1 MSINMKT
8 LTQAFAKT
16 AAVIEKTVHTT
27 VQSAVQEV
35 TGPKALQ
42 DYELLHQIGSA
53 GPGLA
58 WKLYSAKARDGTHPH
73 QYPRVCVW
81 VLDKKAMSKARA
93 CAGLSKAVEDSFFNL
108 IRADAVRLVRLRHPG
123 VVHVVQALD
132 ENKNAM
138 AMVTEP
144 LFASVANALGNVD
157 NVAKVPKELK
167 EILLRGPTHW
177 EKSFSVVCWLPAKP
191 KKALKGSRRETVPV
205 GGDTNCTSH
214 GRGVSIEMG
223 LVEVKHGLLQI
234 AECLNFLHNDARI
247 VHQAISPENVLI
259 TSSGAWKF
267 GGFGFA
273 TSTDKASGDCANV
286 QAFHYG
292 EYDTEDSV
300 MPLQPSLNYT
310 APELVRS
317 KASSAGCS
325 SDIFSFGCLAYH
337 LIARKPLFACHN
349 NVKTYMNTLTYLPNE
364 AFSSI
369 PPELIHDLQ
378 RMLSANES
386 VRPSALDFTGSPFFR
401 DDTRLRA
408 LRFLDHLLEKDNM
421 QKSEFLKALSD
432 MWKDF
437 DSRVLR
443 YKVLP
448 PLCAEL
454 RNLVM
459 QPLIL
464 PMVLMIAESQDKDDF
479 KLVTSPVLM
488 PVLSNAAGEAMLLL
502 LKNAE
507 LIINKT
513 SSEHL
518 ESHLLPMFVRA
529 YDDSDSRIQEEA
541 LRKSAFL
548 AKQLDL
554 QLVKQAIL
562 PRIHGLALK
571 TTVSAVRVNAL
582 LCLGDLVHT
591 LDKGSVQ
598 DVLQTIQQCTAVDR
612 SAPTLLCTLGVSNSV
627 LKKYGVEFT
636 AEHVLPLLTPLLTAQ
651 QLNVQQFTK
660 YMLFVKDVLRKIEE
674 KRGVISTD
682 SGTPDVKHAVTAN
695 GLQSQALSN
704 ASGTV
709 APAKSSPAWDEAWGS
724 AHRGAANATATTT
737 ADGIQSQA
745 LSNAS
750 GTVALAKSSPAWDE
764 EWGSANRGTATTTA
778 DGIQCQALSNAS
790 GTVAPAKSNPEWDE
804 EWGSTSS
811 RASNATTTTAAD
823 GLQSQALSNTS
834 GTVALAKCSP
844 AWDENWGSTTSRAA
858 NANAT
863 TTGDGL
869 QSQAFSNASGTVAPA
884 KSSSSWDE
892 DRSSTNRGAA
902 NATAGGVQSQALS
915 NASGTAAPAKS
926 CSAWG
931 EDRDSTNRGAATATA
946 HQPSKAN
953 SSIHSNL
960 GDKSSEPTPWQ
971 SHSPIMSTISSQ
983 QMHAPCPAVDTE
995 WSPASS
1001 SNGTSSPSNFDDLD
1015 PFANWPPR
1023 PSASNSSGTL
1033 NNGTTM
1039 GQATNKSGSSSITSI
1054 PSNMNYHTDNSNWS
1068 FTNNQNSGQISHPN
1082 HRNPTINATI
1092 PNTGNLQSSMGFLKQ
1107 KQGISVPISSYNNQK
1122 PADLGSTFG
1131 SSKSAPR
1138 LAPPPSTAVGR
1149 GANSASR
1156 ATHATPTYRQPSLL
1170 DLF

>member
-73 QYPRVCVW
+73 QYPTVCVW

-167 EILLRGPTHW
+167 EI
-177 EKSFSVVCWLPAKP
+177 
-191 KKALKGSRRETVPV
+191 
-205 GGDTNCTSH
+205 
-214 GRGVSIEMG
+214 EMG

-234 AECLNFLHNDARI
+234 AECLNFLHNNARI
-247 VHQAISPENVLI
+247 VHRAISPENVLI

-310 APELVRS
+310 APELVCS

-369 PPELIHDLQ
+369 PQELIHDLQ

-386 VRPSALDFTGSPFFR
+386 VRPSALDFTGSPFLQ

-437 DSRVLR
+437 DPRVLR

-464 PMVLMIAESQDKDDF
+464 PMVLMIAESQDKNDF
-479 KLVTSPVLM
+479 KFVTSPVLM

-529 YDDSDSRIQEEA
+529 YDDSDSRIQEEV

-571 TTVSAVRVNAL
+571 TTVAAVRVNAL

-612 SAPTLLCTLGVSNSV
+612 SAPTLLCSLGVSNSV
-627 LKKYGVEFT
+627 LKKYGLEFT

-695 GLQSQALSN
+695 GLQSQVLSN
-704 ASGTV
+704 SSGTV

-737 ADGIQSQA
+737 AD
-745 LSNAS
+745 
-750 GTVALAKSSPAWDE
+750 
-764 EWGSANRGTATTTA
+764 
-778 DGIQCQALSNAS
+778 
-790 GTVAPAKSNPEWDE
+790 
-804 EWGSTSS
+804 
-811 RASNATTTTAAD
+811 
-823 GLQSQALSNTS
+823 
-834 GTVALAKCSP
+834 
-844 AWDENWGSTTSRAA
+844 
-858 NANAT
+858 
-863 TTGDGL
+863 
-869 QSQAFSNASGTVAPA
+869 
-884 KSSSSWDE
+884 
-892 DRSSTNRGAA
+892 
-902 NATAGGVQSQALS
+902 
-915 NASGTAAPAKS
+915 
-926 CSAWG
+926 
-931 EDRDSTNRGAATATA
+931 
-946 HQPSKAN
+946 QPSKAN
-953 SSIHSNL
+953 LSIHSNL

-971 SHSPIMSTISSQ
+971 SHSPIMSAMSSQ
-983 QMHAPCPAVDTE
+983 QMHASCPAVDTE
-995 WSPASS
+995 WPPASS

-1039 GQATNKSGSSSITSI
+1039 EQATNKSGSSSITSI
-1054 PSNMNYHTDNSNWS
+1054 TNNMNYHTDNSNWS

-1092 PNTGNLQSSMGFLKQ
+1092 PNNGNLQSSMGFLKQ
-1107 KQGISVPISSYNNQK
+1107 NQGISVPVSSNNNQK

-1156 ATHATPTYRQPSLL
+1156 ATHATPTSQQPSLL